1 MADANTNIQE
11 SGPHENS
18 LSPSGGTAHGDLK
31 TNTIASIVAALGTM
45 STEDLNGFAKSLV
58 PPKPVSGGNGANL
71 TSIKSSGALKEAVQ
85 ADLAKVFGAEEALSE
100 TFIDSATTLF
110 EAAVETRVALQLEEL
125 TADFDNRL
133 NEANEDFI
141 EKSSARLDSYL
152 DYFAT
157 TFMEA
162 NQVAV
167 DGGIRLELAESLLNG
182 LGTLFVEHNVKI
194 DAEQV
199 DVVKALEEQVE
210 DLSAR
215 LNEAVDANA
224 TIAADIEA
232 REISNV
238 VNKLSEGMIDA
249 DAARLAVVAESVD
262 YSDAA
267 DFEAKLALI
276 KGTLFEAASITN
288 DNNGLVLEEVQPIDA
303 TGLIKE
309 DVAIVPAVVPNPGM
323 KSVMDAISRGVNRG

>member
-1 MADANTNIQE
+1 MADETTPILEA
-11 SGPHENS
+11 GPHENS
-18 LSPSGGTAHGDLK
+18 LSPGGGTAHADLK
-31 TNTIASIVAALGTM
+31 TNTIAAIVAALGTM
-45 STEDLNGFAKSLV
+45 SDEDLNGFRKSLI
-58 PPKPVSGGNGANL
+58 PPQPVTGGNATNL
-71 TSIKSSGALKEAVQ
+71 ASIKSSGALKEAVKD
-85 ADLAKVFGAEEALSE
+85 DLAKVFGAEATLSE
-100 TFIDSATTLF
+100 GFIDSATTLF
-110 EAAVETRVALQLEEL
+110 EAAIETRVAIQLEEIE
-125 TADFDNRL
+125 AQYDVRL

-141 EKSSARLDSYL
+141 TKSSERLDSYL
-152 DYFAT
+152 DYFAS

-162 NQVAV
+162 NQVAI
-167 DGGIRLELAESLLNG
+167 DNGIRLELAESLLSG
-182 LGTLFVEHNVKI
+182 LGNLFMEHNVKI

-210 DLSAR
+210 ELSAR

-224 TIAADIEA
+224 TVAAEIEA

-262 YSDAA
+262 YNDAA

-309 DVAIVPAVVPNPGM
+309 ETVVAPVATANPSM
-323 KSVMDAISRGVNRG
+323 KGVMDAISRGVSRG

>member
-1 MADANTNIQE
+1 MADETNTILE
-11 SGPHENS
+11 AGPHEGS

-31 TNTIASIVAALGTM
+31 TNTIASIVAALGSM

-58 PPKPVSGGNGANL
+58 PPKPVSGGNAGNL
-71 TSIKSSGALKEAVQ
+71 SSIKSSGALKEAVQ

-100 TFIDSATTLF
+100 GFIDSATTLF
-110 EAAVETRVALQLEEL
+110 EAAVETRVALQVEEL

-141 EKSSARLDSYL
+141 NKSAARLDSYL

-162 NQVAV
+162 NQVAI
-167 DGGIRLELAESLLNG
+167 DGGIRLELAESLLSG
-182 LGTLFVEHNVKI
+182 LGNLFVEHNVKI
-194 DAEQV
+194 DEDQL

-210 DLSAR
+210 DLSSR

-224 TIAADIEA
+224 TIAAEIEA

-262 YSDAA
+262 YENAA
-267 DFEAKLALI
+267 DFETKLALI
-276 KGTLFEAASITN
+276 KGTLFEAASIAN

-309 DVAIVPAVVPNPGM
+309 ETVVTPVAPANPSM
-323 KSVMDAISRGVNRG
+323 KGVMDAISRGVNR